1 MQPVIVAGPDTETG
15 PATGSVRR
23 PGRPRSEQ
31 VEQAIIEAT
40 LDLFAEKGF
49 EGVCVELVAARA
61 GVGKATIY
69 RRWPNKEELLLAALG
84 SLKSP
89 LPEPEG
95 VSVRDDLLAMV
106 EVMCA
111 DKADPRKARR
121 YALLLGEGE
130 KYPRLMARYR
140 ETVVEPRRDV
150 IRSVIRHGI
159 ETGELRADTDLEVA
173 VLALS
178 GAVMAR
184 EKSADGT
191 FNGDFAARV
200 VDGLLLGL
208 SPRTP
213 RLAAGAW
220 ISRRTP
226 AVVSDSRRR
235 ADRAPARVRAGPRR
249 TGASR
254 RRVMD
259 KLGVSRRQELGPLL
273 Q

>member
-1 MQPVIVAGPDTETG
+1 MQPVILDQGPGTDTEARQAPET
-15 PATGSVRR
+15 SRR

-31 VEQAIIEAT
+31 AEQAIIEAT

-69 RRWPNKEELLLAALG
+69 RRWPNKEELLLAAFA

-89 LPEPEG
+89 FPEPKA

-130 KYPRLMARYR
+130 KYPRLMARYK
-140 ETVVEPRRDV
+140 ETVVQPRRDAMRAV
-150 IRSVIRHGI
+150 IRRGI
-159 ETGELRADTDLEVA
+159 ETGELRPDTDVEIA
-173 VLALS
+173 MLS
-178 GAVMAR
+178 LTGAIMSL
-184 EKSADGT
+184 EKSQDGT
-191 FNGDFAARV
+191 FNGDFAARL

-208 SPRTP
+208 SART
-213 RLAAGAW
+213 
-220 ISRRTP
+220 
-226 AVVSDSRRR
+226 
-235 ADRAPARVRAGPRR
+235 
-249 TGASR
+249 
-254 RRVMD
+254 
-259 KLGVSRRQELGPLL
+259 
-273 Q
+273 